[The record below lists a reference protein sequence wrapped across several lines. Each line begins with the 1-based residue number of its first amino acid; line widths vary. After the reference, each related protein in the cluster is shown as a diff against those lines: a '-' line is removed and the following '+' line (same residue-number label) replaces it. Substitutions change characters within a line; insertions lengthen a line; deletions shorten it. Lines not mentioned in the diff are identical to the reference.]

1 MAPLILCLDK
11 WRISFA
17 IFLYFIFPQCRIRM
31 SEAIALSGQ
40 LPGTLISKVWILW
53 LPMFSMSGPGQQL
66 AMEISVS
73 PWRSQPTQVR
83 SSEVLLAMQGKSYY
97 REIQGAVHH
106 FWLGKHFVAM
116 NNACNLENLM
126 LFREEHFKIIL
137 FGLFFSC
144 DWKKYLFFCLF
155 SAIYKPWEMRLLSQL
170 RVA

>member
-1 MAPLILCLDK
+1 MVPLILCLHK

-73 PWRSQPTQVR
+73 LWRSQPTQVR
-83 SSEVLLAMQGKSYY
+83 SYEVLLTIQGKSYC
-97 REIQGAVHH
+97 RKVQGVAHH
-106 FWLGKHFVAM
+106 FWLGKRFVAM
-116 NNACNLENLM
+116 NNDCNLENVM
-126 LFREEHFKIIL
+126 LLREEHFKIYYL
-137 FGLFFSC
+137 TCFFM
-144 DWKKYLFFCLF
+144 WLKKKSLFCLF
-155 SAIYKPWEMRLLSQL
+155 SAFYKPWEMRSLNQL

>member
-1 MAPLILCLDK
+1 MAPLILCRDK

-31 SEAIALSGQ
+31 SEAIALSEL

-83 SSEVLLAMQGKSYY
+83 RSEVLLTIQGKSYY
-97 REIQGAVHH
+97 RKIQGVAHH
-106 FWLGKHFVAM
+106 FWLGKCFVAM
-116 NNACNLENLM
+116 NNACNLKNL
-126 LFREEHFKIIL
+126 LVFREGHFKIIL
-137 FGLFFSC
+137 FDLCFFFFVWLGKKVCFLLFVFSI
-144 DWKKYLFFCLF
+144 L
-155 SAIYKPWEMRLLSQL
+155 
-170 RVA
+170 